1 MTIQLPQDMKTF
13 FSHAKE
19 FPENISQIAA
29 ESYFREQR
37 ASGLIEKQI
46 DTGKTAILLF
56 ANGAPNTAYVLENGH
71 GKSLS
76 LAEFSSAN
84 GDSIYMRAIQLP
96 DVAGRLTLLALESQ
110 VMEKFTI
117 TDPAAWAKQ
126 TAQWGAERWSGLVEA
141 VSDQAHGFALFWQGE
156 AQKSDVIFSTASGFI
171 SETPDLRND
180 LWEITTYSPQPST
193 QGYLCAVLRLGAMHW
208 SQKILNR
215 YQELVGQKLLQTMD
229 RELNRQIQPW
239 RWNIALN
246 DQDMI
251 DAHFFPFLMD
261 AAHAYRALFMAM
273 GAQMNFVIGG
283 NLTLRLLNETF
294 EQIHPDERAALQS
307 QRLIPAAFSE

>member
-1 MTIQLPQDMKTF
+1 MKKF

-29 ESYFREQR
+29 ESYFREQH

-46 DTGKTAILLF
+46 SAYGTAILLF
-56 ANGAPNTAYVLENGH
+56 ANGAPNTAYMLENGH

-76 LAEFSSAN
+76 LSQFSSLN
-84 GDSIYMRAIQLP
+84 GETSQLRAIQLP
-96 DVAGRLTLLALESQ
+96 DVAGRLTMLALESQ
-110 VMEKFTI
+110 IGEKITI
-117 TDPAAWAKQ
+117 PDSTAWSKQ
-126 TAQWGAERWSGLVEA
+126 IEQWGQNHWSGLVEV
-141 VSDQAHGFALFWQGE
+141 VSDQVHGFVLFWQGE
-156 AQKSDVIFSTASGFI
+156 LQKSDVIFSTANGFI
-171 SETPDLRND
+171 SEIPVSVS
-180 LWEITTYSPQPST
+180 WEITTYLPQPSE

-208 SQKILNR
+208 SQKILSR

-239 RWNIALN
+239 RWNIALT
-246 DQDMI
+246 DQDML

-283 NLTLRLLNETF
+283 NLTLRLLSETF
-294 EQIHPDERAALQS
+294 DQIHPDERAALQS